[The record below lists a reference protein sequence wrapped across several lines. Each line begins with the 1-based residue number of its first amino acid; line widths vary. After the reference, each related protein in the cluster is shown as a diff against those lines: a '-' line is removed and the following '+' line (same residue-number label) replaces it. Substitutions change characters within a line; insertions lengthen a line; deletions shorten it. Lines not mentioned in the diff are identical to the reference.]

1 MITLPGS
8 MSLQDWA
15 DQIVK
20 DLDQYGAWI
29 KLDDVSRWQDWAA
42 QFLNSVAL
50 GHNLPNPYG
59 FGDWREWAQY
69 FVGGLL

>member
-8 MSLQDWA
+8 MKLQDWA

-20 DLDQYGAWI
+20 DLGQYGAWA
-29 KLDDVSRWQDWAA
+29 KLQDVAQWQDWAA
-42 QFLNSVAL
+42 QFLNNVYL

-59 FGDWREWAQY
+59 FQEWREWAEY